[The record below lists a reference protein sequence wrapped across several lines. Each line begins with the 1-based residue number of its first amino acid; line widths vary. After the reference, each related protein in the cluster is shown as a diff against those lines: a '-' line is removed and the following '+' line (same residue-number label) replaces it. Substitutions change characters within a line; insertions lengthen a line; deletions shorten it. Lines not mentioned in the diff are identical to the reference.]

1 MTRYFIFLL
10 LLFSCQEKQT
20 VVSNPTI
27 IPKPVKMI
35 LNEGFYNWSSSAQIF
50 SDSLFISEKKYF
62 QEIFSIEEVSRDVN
76 SENTIYFKKNNQLLN
91 EEYFL
96 KVLENQIIIEASSS
110 NGIMHGI
117 QSLRQIVPIQENT
130 SLNKLQINCLEIH
143 DFPRFRW
150 RGLLLDCCRHFMQKD
165 FVKRYIDLLAFHK
178 MNILHWHLTED
189 QGWRIEIDKYPQL
202 TEIGA
207 WRENKDGEKY
217 GGFYTKED
225 IKEIVLY
232 AENRGIEIVPEIE
245 LPGHSVAA
253 IASYPHLSCTGDSIK
268 VETDWGVFKD
278 IYCAGNDSVF
288 TFLEDVLEEVIELF
302 PSKYIHIGGDEA
314 PKYHWK
320 NCSKCQKRIIDNN
333 LKDEHQ
339 LQSYFIKRIGD
350 FLKTKNKRLIGWD
363 EIIEGG
369 IPENAIIQSWRGM
382 EGGIIAAKNRNQAIM
397 SPTSHC
403 YFDYDLDAINLEKVY
418 SFEPIPEKLTQS
430 ESKFIIG
437 GECNMWSERAPQ
449 ELIDSKV
456 FPRILAMSEVLW
468 SEKEKDYTDFSNR
481 VEKHYPKLDKM
492 GVNYGYEKT
501 PIKFNS
507 TFKDNEFIVNI
518 EKGNPKMNLEYSVND
533 QGWNDY
539 LIPLKFKKNTTLIVK
554 EKNSKRK
561 VVATKKLE
569 FNFHKGL
576 DKKIIYK
583 TNYNPSYQADKN
595 KTLVNGIAGSNNN
608 FRDGQW
614 QGFYGTDI
622 DVIIDLGEK
631 TKFSELSSSYF
642 QYHLSWILLPK
653 SIEYLISDNG
663 ETFSRIFYKD
673 QICNPM
679 QEGKFKEQFSYRG
692 EQSARYVRLK
702 AKNYGTLPKQHPA
715 AGSNSWVFIDE
726 FIIQ

>member
-1 MTRYFIFLL
+1 MIRYLFFLL
-10 LLFSCQEKQT
+10 LLLSCQDKQI

-35 LNEGFYNWSSSAQIF
+35 LNEGFYNWSSNTQII
-50 SDSLFISEKKYF
+50 SDSLFVSEKKYF
-62 QEIFSIEEVSRDVN
+62 QKLFSIQDVK
-76 SENTIYFKKNNQLLN
+76 EKNTVYFKKNNLLLK

-96 KVLENQIIIEASSS
+96 KILENQIVIEASSP

-117 QSLRQIVPIQENT
+117 QSLRQIVPINENI
-130 SLNKLQINCLEIH
+130 SSKKISINCLEIH
-143 DFPRFRW
+143 DFPRFKW

-189 QGWRIEIDKYPQL
+189 QGWRIEIEKYPKL

-217 GGFYTKED
+217 GGFYTKKD

-232 AENRGIEIVPEIE
+232 AENRGIEIIPEIE

-314 PKYHWK
+314 PKYHWE
-320 NCSKCQKRIIDNN
+320 NCSKCQKRIINNN
-333 LKDEHQ
+333 LKDEHE
-339 LQSYFIKRIGD
+339 LQSYFIKRISN
-350 FLKTKNKRLIGWD
+350 FLKTKNKVLIGWD

-382 EGGIIAAKNRNQAIM
+382 EGGIVAAKNQNQAIM

-403 YFDYDLDAINLEKVY
+403 YFDYDLDAIDLEKVY
-418 SFEPIPEKLTQS
+418 SFEPIPKELSQS

-468 SEKEKDYTDFSNR
+468 SEKEKDYIEFSNR
-481 VEKHYPKLDKM
+481 IEKHYPKLDKL

-507 TFKDNEFIVNI
+507 TFKENEFIVSI
-518 EKGNPKMNLEYSVND
+518 EKGNSKMNLEYNVNN
-533 QGWNDY
+533 QGWKDY
-539 LIPLKFKKNTTLIVK
+539 LVPLKFKKNTNLIVK

-561 VVATKKLE
+561 VVATKNLE

-576 DKKIIYK
+576 DKKTIYK
-583 TNYNPSYQADKN
+583 TNYNPSYQADKE
-595 KTLVNGIAGSNNN
+595 KTLVNGIAGSKHN

-679 QEGKFKEQFSYRG
+679 QEGKFKEQFSYHG
-692 EQSARYVRLK
+692 EQSAKYVRLK

>member
-1 MTRYFIFLL
+1 MIRYLFFLL
-10 LLFSCQEKQT
+10 LLLSCQDKQI

-35 LNEGFYNWSSSAQIF
+35 LNEGFYNWSSNTQII
-50 SDSLFISEKKYF
+50 SDSLFVSEKKYF
-62 QEIFSIEEVSRDVN
+62 QKLFSIQDVK
-76 SENTIYFKKNNQLLN
+76 EKNTVYFKKNNLLLK

-96 KVLENQIIIEASSS
+96 KILENQIVIEASSP

-117 QSLRQIVPIQENT
+117 QSLRQIVPINENI
-130 SLNKLQINCLEIH
+130 SSKKISINCLEIH
-143 DFPRFRW
+143 DFPRFKW

-189 QGWRIEIDKYPQL
+189 QGWRIEIEKYPKL

-217 GGFYTKED
+217 GGFYTKKD

-232 AENRGIEIVPEIE
+232 AENRGIEIIPEIE

-314 PKYHWK
+314 PKYHWE
-320 NCSKCQKRIIDNN
+320 NCSKCQKRIINNN
-333 LKDEHQ
+333 LKDEHE
-339 LQSYFIKRIGD
+339 LQSYFIKRISN
-350 FLKTKNKRLIGWD
+350 FLKTKNKVLIGWD

-382 EGGIIAAKNRNQAIM
+382 EGGIVAAKNQNQAIM

-403 YFDYDLDAINLEKVY
+403 YFDYDLDAIDLEKVY
-418 SFEPIPEKLTQS
+418 SFEPIPKELSQS

-468 SEKEKDYTDFSNR
+468 SEKEKDYIEFSNR
-481 VEKHYPKLDKM
+481 IEKHYPKLDKL

-507 TFKDNEFIVNI
+507 TFKENEFIVSI
-518 EKGNPKMNLEYSVND
+518 EKGNSKMNLEYNVNN
-533 QGWNDY
+533 QGWKDY
-539 LIPLKFKKNTTLIVK
+539 LVPLKFKKNTNLIVK

-561 VVATKKLE
+561 VVATKNLE

-576 DKKIIYK
+576 DKKTIYK
-583 TNYNPSYQADKN
+583 TNYNPSYQAAKD
-595 KTLVNGIAGSNNN
+595 KTLVNGIAGSNYN

-679 QEGKFKEQFSYRG
+679 QEGKFKEQFSYHG
-692 EQSARYVRLK
+692 EQSAKYVRLK

>member
-1 MTRYFIFLL
+1 MIRYLFFLL
-10 LLFSCQEKQT
+10 LLLSCQDKQI

-35 LNEGFYNWSSSAQIF
+35 LNEGFYNWSSNAQII
-50 SDSLFISEKKYF
+50 SDSLFVSEKKYF
-62 QEIFSIEEVSRDVN
+62 QKLFSIQDVK
-76 SENTIYFKKNNQLLN
+76 EKNTVYFKKNNLLLK

-96 KVLENQIIIEASSS
+96 KILENQIIIEASSP

-117 QSLRQIVPIQENT
+117 QSLRQIVPINENI
-130 SLNKLQINCLEIH
+130 SSKKISINCLEIH
-143 DFPRFRW
+143 DFPRFKW

-189 QGWRIEIDKYPQL
+189 QGWRIEIEKYPKL

-217 GGFYTKED
+217 GGFYTKKD
-225 IKEIVLY
+225 IREIVLY
-232 AENRGIEIVPEIE
+232 AENRGIEIIPEIE

-314 PKYHWK
+314 PKYHWE
-320 NCSKCQKRIIDNN
+320 NCSKCQKRIINNN
-333 LKDEHQ
+333 LKGEHE
-339 LQSYFIKRIGD
+339 LQSYFIKRISD
-350 FLKTKNKRLIGWD
+350 FLKTKNKVLIGWD

-382 EGGIIAAKNRNQAIM
+382 EGGIVAAKNQNQAIM

-418 SFEPIPEKLTQS
+418 SFEPIPKELSQS

-468 SEKEKDYTDFSNR
+468 SEKEKDYTEFSNR
-481 VEKHYPKLDKM
+481 IEKHYPKLDKL

-507 TFKDNEFIVNI
+507 TFKENEFIVSI
-518 EKGNPKMNLEYSVND
+518 EKGNSKMNLEYNVNN
-533 QGWNDY
+533 QGWKDY
-539 LIPLKFKKNTTLIVK
+539 LVPLKFKKNTNLIVK

-561 VVATKKLE
+561 VVATKNLE

-576 DKKIIYK
+576 DKKTIYK
-583 TNYNPSYQADKN
+583 TNYNPSYQADKE
-595 KTLVNGIAGSNNN
+595 KTLVNGVAGSNYN

-622 DVIIDLGEK
+622 DVVIDLGEK

-679 QEGKFKEQFSYRG
+679 QEGKFKEQFSYHG

>member
-1 MTRYFIFLL
+1 MIRYLFFLL
-10 LLFSCQEKQT
+10 LLLSCQDKQI

-35 LNEGFYNWSSSAQIF
+35 LNEGFYNWSSNAQII
-50 SDSLFISEKKYF
+50 SDSLFVSEKKYF
-62 QEIFSIEEVSRDVN
+62 QKLFSIQDVKEKN
-76 SENTIYFKKNNQLLN
+76 KIYFKKNNLLLK

-96 KVLENQIIIEASSS
+96 KISENQITIEASSP

-117 QSLRQIVPIQENT
+117 QSLRQIVPINENI
-130 SLNKLQINCLEIH
+130 SSKKISINCLEIH
-143 DFPRFRW
+143 DFPRFKW

-189 QGWRIEIDKYPQL
+189 QGWRIEIEKYPKL

-217 GGFYTKED
+217 GGFYTKKD

-232 AENRGIEIVPEIE
+232 AKDRGIEIVPEIE

-288 TFLEDVLEEVIELF
+288 TFLEDVLEEVVELF

-314 PKYHWK
+314 PKYHWE
-320 NCSKCQKRIIDNN
+320 NCSKCQKRIINNN
-333 LKDEHQ
+333 LKDEHE

-382 EGGIIAAKNRNQAIM
+382 EGGIVAAKNQNQAIM

-418 SFEPIPEKLTQS
+418 SFEPIPKELSQS

-468 SEKEKDYTDFSNR
+468 SEKEKDYTEFSNR
-481 VEKHYPKLDKM
+481 IEKHYPKLDKL
-492 GVNYGYEKT
+492 GVSYGYEKT

-507 TFKDNEFIVNI
+507 TFKENEFIVSI
-518 EKGNPKMNLEYSVND
+518 EKGNSKMNLEYNVNN
-533 QGWNDY
+533 QGWKDY
-539 LIPLKFKKNTTLIVK
+539 LVPLKFKKNTNLIVK

-561 VVATKKLE
+561 VVATKNLE

-576 DKKIIYK
+576 DKKTIYK
-583 TNYNPSYQADKN
+583 TNYNPSYQADKE
-595 KTLVNGIAGSNNN
+595 KTLVNGIAGSNHN

-622 DVIIDLGEK
+622 DVVIDLGEK

-653 SIEYLISDNG
+653 SIEYLISNNG

-679 QEGKFKEQFSYRG
+679 QEGKFKEQFSYHG

>member
-1 MTRYFIFLL
+1 MIRYLFFLL
-10 LLFSCQEKQT
+10 LLLSCQDKHI
-20 VVSNPTI
+20 VVSNPAI

-35 LNEGFYNWSSSAQIF
+35 LNEGFYNWSSNTKII
-50 SDSLFISEKKYF
+50 SDSLFFSEKKYF
-62 QEIFSIEEVSRDVN
+62 QKLFSIQDVK
-76 SENTIYFKKNNQLLN
+76 EKNTVYFKKNNLLLK

-96 KVLENQIIIEASSS
+96 KILENQIIIEASSP

-117 QSLRQIVPIQENT
+117 QSLRQIVPINENT
-130 SLNKLQINCLEIH
+130 SSKKISINCLEIH
-143 DFPRFRW
+143 DFPRFKW

-189 QGWRIEIDKYPQL
+189 QGWRIEIEKYPKL

-207 WRENKDGEKY
+207 WRENKDGKKY
-217 GGFYTKED
+217 GGFYTKKD

-314 PKYHWK
+314 PKYHWE
-320 NCSKCQKRIIDNN
+320 NCSKCQKRIINNN
-333 LKDEHQ
+333 LKDEHE

-382 EGGIIAAKNRNQAIM
+382 EGGIVAAKNQNQAIM

-418 SFEPIPEKLTQS
+418 SFEPIPKELNQF

-449 ELIDSKV
+449 DLIDSKV

-468 SEKEKDYTDFSNR
+468 SEKEKDYSEFSNR
-481 VEKHYPKLDKM
+481 VEKHYPKLEKL

-507 TFKDNEFIVNI
+507 IFKEDELQVSI
-518 EKGNPKMNLEYSVND
+518 EKGTQKMKLEYNVND
-533 QGWNDY
+533 QGWKDY
-539 LIPLKFKKNTTLIVK
+539 LAPLKFKESTNLVVK
-554 EKNSKRK
+554 EKNLKRK

-569 FNFHKGL
+569 FNLHKGL
-576 DKKIIYK
+576 GKKITYN

-595 KTLVNGIAGSNNN
+595 KTLVNGISGSEHN

-614 QGFYGTDI
+614 QGFYGSDI
-622 DVIIDLGEK
+622 DIIIDLGEK

-653 SIEYLISDNG
+653 SVEYLISDNG
-663 ETFSRIFYKD
+663 ETFSTIFYKN

>member
-1 MTRYFIFLL
+1 MTRYLIFLL
-10 LLFSCQEKQT
+10 LLFSCQDKRI

-35 LNEGFYNWSSSAQIF
+35 LNEGFYNWSSSAQII
-50 SDSLFISEKKYF
+50 SDSLFVSEKKYF
-62 QEIFSIEEVSRDVN
+62 QKIFSIQDVK
-76 SENTIYFKKNNQLLN
+76 EKNTIYFKKNNQLLK

-96 KVLENQIIIEASSS
+96 KISENQIIIEASTP

-117 QSLRQIVPIQENT
+117 QSLRQIVPINENI
-130 SLNKLQINCLEIH
+130 SSNKISINCLEIH
-143 DFPRFRW
+143 DFPRFKW

-165 FVKRYIDLLAFHK
+165 FVKKYIDLLAFHK

-189 QGWRIEIDKYPQL
+189 QGWRIEIEKYPKL

-207 WRENKDGEKY
+207 WRENKDGRKH

-232 AENRGIEIVPEIE
+232 AENHGVEIVPEIE

-253 IASYPHLSCTGDSIK
+253 IASYPYLSCTGDSIK
-268 VETDWGVFKD
+268 VETNWGVFKD

-288 TFLEDVLEEVIELF
+288 TFLEDVLEEVVELF

-314 PKYHWK
+314 PKYHWE
-320 NCSKCQKRIIDNN
+320 NCSKCQKRIINNN
-333 LKDEHQ
+333 LKDEHE
-339 LQSYFIKRIGD
+339 LQSLFIKRISD
-350 FLKTKNKRLIGWD
+350 FLKTKNKVLIGWD

-382 EGGIIAAKNRNQAIM
+382 EGGIVAAKNQNQAIM

-418 SFEPIPEKLTQS
+418 SFEPIPKELSQS

-468 SEKEKDYTDFSNR
+468 SEKEKDYTEFSNR
-481 VEKHYPKLDKM
+481 IEKHYPKLDKL

-507 TFKDNEFIVNI
+507 TFKENEFIVSI
-518 EKGNPKMNLEYSVND
+518 EKGNPKINLEYNVNN
-533 QGWNDY
+533 QGWKDY
-539 LIPLKFKKNTTLIVK
+539 LVPLKFKKNTNLIVK

-561 VVATKKLE
+561 VVATKNLE

-576 DKKIIYK
+576 DKKTIYK
-583 TNYNPSYQADKN
+583 TNYNPSYQAAKD
-595 KTLVNGIAGSNNN
+595 KTLVNGIAGSNYN

-679 QEGKFKEQFSYRG
+679 QEGKFKEQFSYHG

>member
-1 MTRYFIFLL
+1 MIRYLFFLL
-10 LLFSCQEKQT
+10 LLLSCQDKQI

-35 LNEGFYNWSSSAQIF
+35 LNEGFYNWSSNAQII
-50 SDSLFISEKKYF
+50 SDSLFVSEKKYF
-62 QEIFSIEEVSRDVN
+62 QKLFSIQDVK
-76 SENTIYFKKNNQLLN
+76 EKNTVYFKKNNLLLK

-96 KVLENQIIIEASSS
+96 KILENQIIIEASSP

-117 QSLRQIVPIQENT
+117 QSLRQIVPINENI
-130 SLNKLQINCLEIH
+130 SSKKISINCLEIH
-143 DFPRFRW
+143 DFPRFKW

-189 QGWRIEIDKYPQL
+189 QGWRIEIEKYPKL

-217 GGFYTKED
+217 GGFYTKKD
-225 IKEIVLY
+225 IREIVLY

-314 PKYHWK
+314 PKYHWE
-320 NCSKCQKRIIDNN
+320 NCSKCQKRIINNN
-333 LKDEHQ
+333 LKDEHE
-339 LQSYFIKRIGD
+339 LQSYFIKRISD
-350 FLKTKNKRLIGWD
+350 FLKTKNKVLIGWD

-382 EGGIIAAKNRNQAIM
+382 EGGIIAAKNQNQAIM

-418 SFEPIPEKLTQS
+418 SFEPIPKELSQS
-430 ESKFIIG
+430 ESIFIIG

-468 SEKEKDYTDFSNR
+468 SEKEKDYTEFSNR
-481 VEKHYPKLDKM
+481 VEKHYPKLDKL

-507 TFKDNEFIVNI
+507 TFKENEFIVSI
-518 EKGNPKMNLEYSVND
+518 EKGNSKMNLEYNVNN
-533 QGWNDY
+533 QGWKDY
-539 LIPLKFKKNTTLIVK
+539 LVPLKFKKNTNLIVK
-554 EKNSKRK
+554 EKDSKRK
-561 VVATKKLE
+561 VVATKNLE

-576 DKKIIYK
+576 DKKTIYK
-583 TNYNPSYQADKN
+583 TNYNPSYQADKE
-595 KTLVNGIAGSNNN
+595 KTLVNGIAGSNHN

-622 DVIIDLGEK
+622 DVVIDLGEK

-679 QEGKFKEQFSYRG
+679 QEGKFKEQFSYHG

>member
-1 MTRYFIFLL
+1 MIRYLFFLL
-10 LLFSCQEKQT
+10 LLLSCQDKQI

-27 IPKPVKMI
+27 IPQPVKMI
-35 LNEGFYNWSSSAQIF
+35 LNEGFYNWSSNTHII
-50 SDSLFISEKKYF
+50 SDSLFIREKKYF
-62 QEIFSIEEVSRDVN
+62 QKIFSIQDVK
-76 SENTIYFKKNNQLLN
+76 EKNTVYFKKNNLLLK

-96 KVLENQIIIEASSS
+96 KILENQIIIEASSP

-117 QSLRQIVPIQENT
+117 QSLRQIVPIYENIY
-130 SLNKLQINCLEIH
+130 SKKISINCLEIH
-143 DFPRFRW
+143 DFPRFKW

-189 QGWRIEIDKYPQL
+189 QGWRIEIEKYPKL

-217 GGFYTKED
+217 GGFYTKKD

-253 IASYPHLSCTGDSIK
+253 IASYPHLSCTGDSIS

-314 PKYHWK
+314 PKYHWE

-333 LKDEHQ
+333 LKDEHK
-339 LQSYFIKRIGD
+339 LQSYFIKRISN

-382 EGGIIAAKNRNQAIM
+382 EGGIIAAKNQNQAIM

-418 SFEPIPEKLTQS
+418 SFEPIPQQLTQS

-468 SEKEKDYTDFSNR
+468 SEKEKDYTEFSNR
-481 VEKHYPKLDKM
+481 IEKHYPKLDKL

-507 TFKDNEFIVNI
+507 TFKENEFIVSI
-518 EKGNPKMNLEYSVND
+518 EKGNSKMNLEYNVNN
-533 QGWNDY
+533 QGWKDY
-539 LIPLKFKKNTTLIVK
+539 LVPLKFKKNTNLIVK

-561 VVATKKLE
+561 VVATKNLE

-576 DKKIIYK
+576 DKKTIYK
-583 TNYNPSYQADKN
+583 TNYNPSYQADKE
-595 KTLVNGIAGSNNN
+595 KTLVNGIAGSKHN

-653 SIEYLISDNG
+653 SIEYLVSDNG

-679 QEGKFKEQFSYRG
+679 QEGKFKEQFSYHG

>member
-1 MTRYFIFLL
+1 MIRYLFFLL
-10 LLFSCQEKQT
+10 LLLSCQDKQI

-35 LNEGFYNWSSSAQIF
+35 LNEGFYNWSSNAQII
-50 SDSLFISEKKYF
+50 SDSLFVSEKKYF
-62 QEIFSIEEVSRDVN
+62 QKLFSIQDVK
-76 SENTIYFKKNNQLLN
+76 EKNTIYFKKNNLLLK

-96 KVLENQIIIEASSS
+96 KISENQITIEASSP

-117 QSLRQIVPIQENT
+117 QSLRQIVPINENI
-130 SLNKLQINCLEIH
+130 SSKKISINCLEIH
-143 DFPRFRW
+143 DFPRFKW

-189 QGWRIEIDKYPQL
+189 QGWRIEIEKYPKL

-217 GGFYTKED
+217 GGFYTKKD

-232 AENRGIEIVPEIE
+232 AKDRGIEIVPEIE

-253 IASYPHLSCTGDSIK
+253 LASYPHLSCTGDSIK

-288 TFLEDVLEEVIELF
+288 TFLEDVLEEVVELF

-314 PKYHWK
+314 PKYHWE
-320 NCSKCQKRIIDNN
+320 NCSKCQKRIINNN
-333 LKDEHQ
+333 LKDEHE
-339 LQSYFIKRIGD
+339 LQSYFIKRISD
-350 FLKTKNKRLIGWD
+350 FLKTKNKVLIGWD

-382 EGGIIAAKNRNQAIM
+382 EGGIVAAKNQNQAIM

-418 SFEPIPEKLTQS
+418 SFEPIPKELSQS

-468 SEKEKDYTDFSNR
+468 SEKEKDYTEFSNR
-481 VEKHYPKLDKM
+481 IEKHYPKLDKL

-507 TFKDNEFIVNI
+507 TFKENEFIVSI
-518 EKGNPKMNLEYSVND
+518 EKGNSKMNLEYNVNN
-533 QGWNDY
+533 QGWKDY
-539 LIPLKFKKNTTLIVK
+539 LMPLKFKKNTNLIVK

-561 VVATKKLE
+561 VVATKNLE

-576 DKKIIYK
+576 DKKTIYK
-583 TNYNPSYQADKN
+583 TNYNPSYQADKE
-595 KTLVNGIAGSNNN
+595 KTLVNGIAGSNHN

-622 DVIIDLGEK
+622 DVVIDLGEK

-653 SIEYLISDNG
+653 SIEYLISNNG

>member
-1 MTRYFIFLL
+1 
-10 LLFSCQEKQT
+10 
-20 VVSNPTI
+20 
-27 IPKPVKMI
+27 
-35 LNEGFYNWSSSAQIF
+35 
-50 SDSLFISEKKYF
+50 
-62 QEIFSIEEVSRDVN
+62 
-76 SENTIYFKKNNQLLN
+76 
-91 EEYFL
+91 
-96 KVLENQIIIEASSS
+96 
-110 NGIMHGI
+110 
-117 QSLRQIVPIQENT
+117 
-130 SLNKLQINCLEIH
+130 
-143 DFPRFRW
+143 
-150 RGLLLDCCRHFMQKD
+150 MQKD

-189 QGWRIEIDKYPQL
+189 QGWRIEIEKYPKL

-217 GGFYTKED
+217 GGFYTKKD

-232 AENRGIEIVPEIE
+232 AKDRGIEIVPEIE

-288 TFLEDVLEEVIELF
+288 AFLEDVLEEVVELF

-314 PKYHWK
+314 PKYHWE
-320 NCSKCQKRIIDNN
+320 NCSKCQKRIINNN
-333 LKDEHQ
+333 LKDEHE
-339 LQSYFIKRIGD
+339 LQSYFIKRISD
-350 FLKTKNKRLIGWD
+350 FLKTKNKVLIGWD

-369 IPENAIIQSWRGM
+369 IPENSIIQSWRGM
-382 EGGIIAAKNRNQAIM
+382 EGGIVAAKNQNQAIM

-418 SFEPIPEKLTQS
+418 SFEPIPKELSQS

-468 SEKEKDYTDFSNR
+468 SEKEKDYTEFSNR
-481 VEKHYPKLDKM
+481 IEKHYPKLDKL
-492 GVNYGYEKT
+492 GVSYGYEKT

-507 TFKDNEFIVNI
+507 TFKENEFIVSI
-518 EKGNPKMNLEYSVND
+518 EKGNSKMNLEYNVNN
-533 QGWNDY
+533 QGWKDY
-539 LIPLKFKKNTTLIVK
+539 LVPLKFKKNTNLIVK

-561 VVATKKLE
+561 VVATKNLE

-583 TNYNPSYQADKN
+583 TNYNPSYQADKE
-595 KTLVNGIAGSNNN
+595 KTLVNGIAGSKHN

-622 DVIIDLGEK
+622 DVVIDLGEK

-653 SIEYLISDNG
+653 SIEYLISNNG

-679 QEGKFKEQFSYRG
+679 QEGKFKEQFSYHG

>member
-1 MTRYFIFLL
+1 MIRYLFFLL
-10 LLFSCQEKQT
+10 LLLSCQDKQI

-35 LNEGFYNWSSSAQIF
+35 LNEGFYNWSSNAQII
-50 SDSLFISEKKYF
+50 SDSLFVSEKKYF
-62 QEIFSIEEVSRDVN
+62 QKLFSIQDVK
-76 SENTIYFKKNNQLLN
+76 EKNTIYFKKNNLLLK

-96 KVLENQIIIEASSS
+96 KISENQITIEASSP

-117 QSLRQIVPIQENT
+117 QSLRQIVPINENI
-130 SLNKLQINCLEIH
+130 SSKKISINCLEIH
-143 DFPRFRW
+143 DFPRFKW

-189 QGWRIEIDKYPQL
+189 QGWRIEIEKYPKL

-217 GGFYTKED
+217 GGFYTKKD

-232 AENRGIEIVPEIE
+232 AKDRGIEIVPEIE

-253 IASYPHLSCTGDSIK
+253 LASYPHLSCTGDSIK

-288 TFLEDVLEEVIELF
+288 TFLEDVLEEVVELF

-314 PKYHWK
+314 PKYHWE
-320 NCSKCQKRIIDNN
+320 NCSKCQKRIINNN
-333 LKDEHQ
+333 LKDEHE
-339 LQSYFIKRIGD
+339 LQSYFIKRISD
-350 FLKTKNKRLIGWD
+350 FLKTKNKVLIGWD

-382 EGGIIAAKNRNQAIM
+382 EGGIVAAKNQNQAIM

-418 SFEPIPEKLTQS
+418 SFEPIPKELSQS

-468 SEKEKDYTDFSNR
+468 SEKEKDYTEFSNR
-481 VEKHYPKLDKM
+481 IEKHYPKLDKL

-507 TFKDNEFIVNI
+507 TFKENEFIVSI
-518 EKGNPKMNLEYSVND
+518 EKGNSKMNLEYNVNN
-533 QGWNDY
+533 QGWKDY
-539 LIPLKFKKNTTLIVK
+539 LVPLKFRKNTNLIVK

-561 VVATKKLE
+561 VVATKNLE

-576 DKKIIYK
+576 DKKTIYK
-583 TNYNPSYQADKN
+583 TNYNPSYQADKD
-595 KTLVNGIAGSNNN
+595 KTLVNGIAGSKHN

-622 DVIIDLGEK
+622 DVVIDLGEK
-631 TKFSELSSSYF
+631 TKFSDLSSSYF

>member
-1 MTRYFIFLL
+1 MIRYLFFLL
-10 LLFSCQEKQT
+10 LLLSCQDKQI

-35 LNEGFYNWSSSAQIF
+35 LNEGFYNWSSNAQII
-50 SDSLFISEKKYF
+50 SDSLFVSEKKYF
-62 QEIFSIEEVSRDVN
+62 QKLFSIQDVK
-76 SENTIYFKKNNQLLN
+76 EKNTIYFKKNNLLLK

-96 KVLENQIIIEASSS
+96 KISENQITIEASSP

-117 QSLRQIVPIQENT
+117 QSLRQIVPINENI
-130 SLNKLQINCLEIH
+130 SSKKISINCLEIH
-143 DFPRFRW
+143 DFPRFKW

-189 QGWRIEIDKYPQL
+189 QGWRIEIEKYPKL

-217 GGFYTKED
+217 GGFYTKKD

-232 AENRGIEIVPEIE
+232 AKDRGIEIVPEIE

-253 IASYPHLSCTGDSIK
+253 LASYPHLSCTGDSIK

-288 TFLEDVLEEVIELF
+288 TFLEDVLEEVVELF

-314 PKYHWK
+314 PKYHWE
-320 NCSKCQKRIIDNN
+320 NCSKCQKRIINNN
-333 LKDEHQ
+333 LKDEHE
-339 LQSYFIKRIGD
+339 LQSYFIKRISD
-350 FLKTKNKRLIGWD
+350 FLKTKNKVLIGWD

-382 EGGIIAAKNRNQAIM
+382 EGGIVAAKNQNQAIM

-418 SFEPIPEKLTQS
+418 SFEPIPKELSQS

-468 SEKEKDYTDFSNR
+468 SEKEKDYTEFSNR
-481 VEKHYPKLDKM
+481 IEKHYPKLDKL

-507 TFKDNEFIVNI
+507 TFKENEFIVSI
-518 EKGNPKMNLEYSVND
+518 EKGNSKMNLEYNVNN
-533 QGWNDY
+533 QGWKDY
-539 LIPLKFKKNTTLIVK
+539 LVPLKFRKNTNLIVK

-561 VVATKKLE
+561 VVATKNLE

-576 DKKIIYK
+576 DKKTIYK
-583 TNYNPSYQADKN
+583 TNYNPSYQADKD
-595 KTLVNGIAGSNNN
+595 KTLVNGIAGSKHN

-631 TKFSELSSSYF
+631 TKFSDLSSSYF

>member
-1 MTRYFIFLL
+1 MIRYLFFLL
-10 LLFSCQEKQT
+10 LLLSCQDKQI

-35 LNEGFYNWSSSAQIF
+35 LNEGFYNWSSNAQII
-50 SDSLFISEKKYF
+50 SDSLFVSEKKYF
-62 QEIFSIEEVSRDVN
+62 QKLFSIQDVK
-76 SENTIYFKKNNQLLN
+76 EKNTVYFKKNNLLLK

-96 KVLENQIIIEASSS
+96 KILENQIIIEASSP

-117 QSLRQIVPIQENT
+117 QSLRQIVPINENI
-130 SLNKLQINCLEIH
+130 SSKKISINCLEIH
-143 DFPRFRW
+143 DFPRFKW

-189 QGWRIEIDKYPQL
+189 QGWRIEIEKYPKL

-217 GGFYTKED
+217 GGFYTKKD
-225 IKEIVLY
+225 IREIVLY

-314 PKYHWK
+314 PKYHWE
-320 NCSKCQKRIIDNN
+320 NCSKCQKRIINNN
-333 LKDEHQ
+333 LKGEHE
-339 LQSYFIKRIGD
+339 LQSYFIKRISD
-350 FLKTKNKRLIGWD
+350 FLKTKNKVLIGWD

-382 EGGIIAAKNRNQAIM
+382 EGGIVAAKNQNQAIM

-418 SFEPIPEKLTQS
+418 SFEPIPKELSQS

-468 SEKEKDYTDFSNR
+468 SEKEKDYTEFSNR
-481 VEKHYPKLDKM
+481 IEKHYPKLDKL

-507 TFKDNEFIVNI
+507 TFKENEFIVSI
-518 EKGNPKMNLEYSVND
+518 EKGNSKMNLEYNVNN
-533 QGWNDY
+533 QGWKDY
-539 LIPLKFKKNTTLIVK
+539 LVPLKFKKNTNLIVK

-561 VVATKKLE
+561 VVATKNLE

-576 DKKIIYK
+576 DKKTIYK
-583 TNYNPSYQADKN
+583 TNYNPSYQADKE
-595 KTLVNGIAGSNNN
+595 KTLVNGIAGSNHN

-622 DVIIDLGEK
+622 DVIIDLGKK

-653 SIEYLISDNG
+653 SIEYLISNNG

-679 QEGKFKEQFSYRG
+679 QEGKFKEQFSYHG

>member
-1 MTRYFIFLL
+1 MIRYLFFLL
-10 LLFSCQEKQT
+10 LLLSCQDKQI

-35 LNEGFYNWSSSAQIF
+35 LNEGFYNWSSNAQII
-50 SDSLFISEKKYF
+50 SDSLFVSEKKYF
-62 QEIFSIEEVSRDVN
+62 QKLFSIQDVK
-76 SENTIYFKKNNQLLN
+76 EKNTVYFKKNNLLLK

-96 KVLENQIIIEASSS
+96 KILENQIIIEASSP

-117 QSLRQIVPIQENT
+117 QSLRQIVPINENI
-130 SLNKLQINCLEIH
+130 SSKKISINCLEIH
-143 DFPRFRW
+143 DFPRFKW

-189 QGWRIEIDKYPQL
+189 QGWRIEIEKYPKL

-217 GGFYTKED
+217 GGFYTKKD
-225 IKEIVLY
+225 IREIVLY
-232 AENRGIEIVPEIE
+232 AENRGIEIIPEIE

-314 PKYHWK
+314 PKYHWE
-320 NCSKCQKRIIDNN
+320 NCSKCQKRIINNN
-333 LKDEHQ
+333 LKGEHE
-339 LQSYFIKRIGD
+339 LQSYFIKRISD
-350 FLKTKNKRLIGWD
+350 FLKTKNKVLIGWD

-382 EGGIIAAKNRNQAIM
+382 EGGIVAAKNQNQAIM

-418 SFEPIPEKLTQS
+418 SFEPIPKELSQS

-468 SEKEKDYTDFSNR
+468 SEKEKDYTEFSNR
-481 VEKHYPKLDKM
+481 VEKHYPKLDKL

-507 TFKDNEFIVNI
+507 TFKENEFIVSI
-518 EKGNPKMNLEYSVND
+518 EKGNSKMNLEYNVNN
-533 QGWNDY
+533 QGWKDY
-539 LIPLKFKKNTTLIVK
+539 LVPLKFKKNTNLIVK

-561 VVATKKLE
+561 VVATKNLE

-576 DKKIIYK
+576 DKKTIYK
-583 TNYNPSYQADKN
+583 TNYNPSYQADKE
-595 KTLVNGIAGSNNN
+595 KTLVNGIAGSNHN

-622 DVIIDLGEK
+622 DVVIDLGEK

-679 QEGKFKEQFSYRG
+679 QEGKFKEQFSYHG
-692 EQSARYVRLK
+692 EQSAIYIRLK

>member
-1 MTRYFIFLL
+1 MIRYLFFLL
-10 LLFSCQEKQT
+10 LLLSCQDKQI

-35 LNEGFYNWSSSAQIF
+35 LNEGFYNWSSNAQII
-50 SDSLFISEKKYF
+50 SDSLFVSEKKYF
-62 QEIFSIEEVSRDVN
+62 QKLFSIQDVKEKN
-76 SENTIYFKKNNQLLN
+76 KIYFKKNNLLLK

-96 KVLENQIIIEASSS
+96 KISENQITIEASSP

-117 QSLRQIVPIQENT
+117 QSLRQIVPINENI
-130 SLNKLQINCLEIH
+130 SSKKISINCLEIH
-143 DFPRFRW
+143 DFPRFKW

-189 QGWRIEIDKYPQL
+189 QGWRIEIEKYPKL

-217 GGFYTKED
+217 GGFYTKEE

-288 TFLEDVLEEVIELF
+288 TFLEDVLEEVVELF

-314 PKYHWK
+314 PKYHWE
-320 NCSKCQKRIIDNN
+320 NCSKCQKRIINNN
-333 LKDEHQ
+333 LKDEHE
-339 LQSYFIKRIGD
+339 LQSYFIKRISD
-350 FLKTKNKRLIGWD
+350 FLKTKNKVLIGWD

-382 EGGIIAAKNRNQAIM
+382 EGGIVAAKNQNQAIM

-418 SFEPIPEKLTQS
+418 SFEPIPKELSQS

-468 SEKEKDYTDFSNR
+468 SEKEKDYTEFSNR
-481 VEKHYPKLDKM
+481 IEKHYPKLDKL
-492 GVNYGYEKT
+492 GVSYGYEKT

-507 TFKDNEFIVNI
+507 TFKENEFIVSI
-518 EKGNPKMNLEYSVND
+518 EKGNSKMNLEYNVNN
-533 QGWNDY
+533 QGWKDY
-539 LIPLKFKKNTTLIVK
+539 LVPLKFKKNTNLIVK

-561 VVATKKLE
+561 VVATKNLE

-576 DKKIIYK
+576 DKKTIYK
-583 TNYNPSYQADKN
+583 TNYNPSYQADKE
-595 KTLVNGIAGSNNN
+595 KTLVNGIAGSNHN

-622 DVIIDLGEK
+622 DVVIDLGEK

-653 SIEYLISDNG
+653 SIEYLISNNG

-679 QEGKFKEQFSYRG
+679 KEGKFKEQFSYHG

>member
-1 MTRYFIFLL
+1 MIRYLFFLL
-10 LLFSCQEKQT
+10 LLLSCQDKQI

-35 LNEGFYNWSSSAQIF
+35 LNEGFYNWSSNAQII
-50 SDSLFISEKKYF
+50 SDSLFVSEKKYF
-62 QEIFSIEEVSRDVN
+62 QKLFSIQDVK
-76 SENTIYFKKNNQLLN
+76 EKNTVYFKKNNLLLK

-96 KVLENQIIIEASSS
+96 KILENQIIIEASSP

-117 QSLRQIVPIQENT
+117 QSLRQIVPINENI
-130 SLNKLQINCLEIH
+130 SSKKISINCLEIH
-143 DFPRFRW
+143 DFPRFKW

-189 QGWRIEIDKYPQL
+189 QGWRIEIEKYPKL

-217 GGFYTKED
+217 GGFYTKKD

-232 AENRGIEIVPEIE
+232 AKDRGIEIVPEIE

-314 PKYHWK
+314 PKYHWE
-320 NCSKCQKRIIDNN
+320 NCSKCQKRIINNN
-333 LKDEHQ
+333 LKDEHE
-339 LQSYFIKRIGD
+339 LQSYFIKRISD
-350 FLKTKNKRLIGWD
+350 FLKTKNKVLIGWD

-382 EGGIIAAKNRNQAIM
+382 EGGIVAAKNQNQAIM

-418 SFEPIPEKLTQS
+418 SFEPIPKELSQS

-468 SEKEKDYTDFSNR
+468 SEKEKDYTEFSNR
-481 VEKHYPKLDKM
+481 IEKHYPKLDKL

-507 TFKDNEFIVNI
+507 TFKENEFIVSI
-518 EKGNPKMNLEYSVND
+518 EKGNSKMNLEYNVNN
-533 QGWNDY
+533 QGWKDY
-539 LIPLKFKKNTTLIVK
+539 LVPLKFKKNTNLIVK

-561 VVATKKLE
+561 VVATKNLE

-583 TNYNPSYQADKN
+583 TNYNPSYQADKE
-595 KTLVNGIAGSNNN
+595 KTLVNGIAGSKHN

-622 DVIIDLGEK
+622 DVVIDLGEK

-653 SIEYLISDNG
+653 SIEYLISNNG

-679 QEGKFKEQFSYRG
+679 QEGKFKEQFSYHG

>member
-1 MTRYFIFLL
+1 MIRYLFFLL
-10 LLFSCQEKQT
+10 LLLSCQDKQI

-35 LNEGFYNWSSSAQIF
+35 LNEGFYNWSSNAQII
-50 SDSLFISEKKYF
+50 SDSLFVSEKKYF
-62 QEIFSIEEVSRDVN
+62 QKLFSIQDVK
-76 SENTIYFKKNNQLLN
+76 EKNTIYFKKNNLLLK

-96 KVLENQIIIEASSS
+96 KISENQITIEASLP

-117 QSLRQIVPIQENT
+117 QSLRQIVPINENI
-130 SLNKLQINCLEIH
+130 SSKKISINCLEIH
-143 DFPRFRW
+143 DFPRFKW

-189 QGWRIEIDKYPQL
+189 QGWRIEIEKYPKL

-217 GGFYTKED
+217 GGFYTKKD

-232 AENRGIEIVPEIE
+232 AKDRGIEIVPEIE

-253 IASYPHLSCTGDSIK
+253 LASYPHLSCTGDSIK

-288 TFLEDVLEEVIELF
+288 TFLEDVLEEVVELF

-314 PKYHWK
+314 PKYHWE
-320 NCSKCQKRIIDNN
+320 NCSKCQKRIINNN
-333 LKDEHQ
+333 LKDEHE
-339 LQSYFIKRIGD
+339 LQSYFIKRISD
-350 FLKTKNKRLIGWD
+350 FLKTKNKVLIGWD

-382 EGGIIAAKNRNQAIM
+382 EGGIVAAKNQNQAIM

-418 SFEPIPEKLTQS
+418 SFEPIPKELSQS

-468 SEKEKDYTDFSNR
+468 SEKEKDYTEFSNR
-481 VEKHYPKLDKM
+481 IEKHYPKLDKL

-507 TFKDNEFIVNI
+507 TFKENEFIVSI
-518 EKGNPKMNLEYSVND
+518 EKGNSKMNLEYNVNN
-533 QGWNDY
+533 QGWKDY
-539 LIPLKFKKNTTLIVK
+539 LVPLKFRKNTNLIVK

-561 VVATKKLE
+561 VVATKNLE

-576 DKKIIYK
+576 DKKTIYK
-583 TNYNPSYQADKN
+583 TNYNPSYQADKD
-595 KTLVNGIAGSNNN
+595 KTLVNGIAGSKHN

-622 DVIIDLGEK
+622 DVVIDLGEK
-631 TKFSELSSSYF
+631 TKFSDLSSSYF

-653 SIEYLISDNG
+653 SIEYLISNNG

-679 QEGKFKEQFSYRG
+679 QEGKFKEQFSYHG